1 MGFAFEALA
10 EEGRKKEEAT
20 REEARGSRQ
29 EGRREKIFSLSP
41 SPPPPLPL
49 SPSPSPSAPGS
60 LTGNSSRKV
69 VTCRQFGK
77 KILDRD
83 LSAALTLGNE
93 AFETAARL
101 AV

>member
-1 MGFAFEALA
+1 LQ
-10 EEGRKKEEAT
+10 KT
-20 REEARGSRQ
+20 
-29 EGRREKIFSLSP
+29 EGRRKREEGTRKMEDGRREREDFSRLPLSLSP
-41 SPPPPLPL
+41 VSPLF
-49 SPSPSPSAPGS
+49 PSPSPSAPCS

-83 LSAALTLGNE
+83 LNAALTLGNE